1 MADAHER
8 RLFEELTT
16 EIHGRSLGQ
25 RLKIGFGV
33 MVALTVLTIIEYA
46 IAVEVEHPLLPL
58 LPFAAIKFG
67 MILEY
72 FMHFSAVLGKGGDH

>member
-1 MADAHER
+1 MADAREH

-33 MVALTVLTIIEYA
+33 MAALAVLTIIEYA

-58 LPFAAIKFG
+58 LPFAALKFG
-67 MILEY
+67 LILEY